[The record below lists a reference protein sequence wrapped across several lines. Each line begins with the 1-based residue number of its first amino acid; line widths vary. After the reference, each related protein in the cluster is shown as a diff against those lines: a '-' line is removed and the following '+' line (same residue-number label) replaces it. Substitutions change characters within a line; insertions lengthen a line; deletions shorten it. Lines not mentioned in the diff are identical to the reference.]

1 MIIKFAFRN
10 VLRNKKRSF
19 LTVLTILL
27 AAILVSFMQ
36 SWVNGLLGVY
46 IDNFAR
52 YMTGHVRI
60 TSEEFTKR
68 QKFMPVDEL
77 IFSPGEIIEKVKKID
92 GVRAVRERIRFGIL
106 LGNKDTTIQAI
117 GMGIDL
123 RNNEFNLKEKLTN
136 GNISDTG
143 IYLGADLAKKLE
155 VNYGEDLLIATKT
168 SEGGLNGIK
177 LKVNGIFN
185 LKMHFDR
192 KLFFISLKDAKRLL
206 KIYDGTTEIFVFAD
220 DVSFTERIDMEIEA
234 ILPAGVVS
242 QTHKEQAPAF
252 IETIEAMKPVY
263 SFIETLIL
271 FLASFVI
278 INTMMMAIFERLR
291 EIGTMKALGMTD
303 RELFLNFTCE
313 GAILG
318 AIGGTIGAVIGFVV
332 IFLVSQNGID
342 FTSQFENIEMPIE
355 YIIKPK
361 IHISDLIVAIALSI
375 IVPSLAAMIPARY
388 ARKLMPADALRK

>member
-27 AAILVSFMQ
+27 AAILVSFLQ
-36 SWVNGLLGVY
+36 SWVNGMIGVY
-46 IDNFAR
+46 TDNFTK

-60 TSEEFTKR
+60 TSEEFIKR

-77 IFSPGEIIEKVKKID
+77 ISSPGEIIEKVKTID
-92 GVRAVRERIRFGIL
+92 GVRAVMERIRFGIL

-123 RNNEFNLKEKLTN
+123 KNNEFNLKEKLTN
-136 GNISDTG
+136 GAISDTG
-143 IYLGADLAKKLE
+143 IYLGVDLAKKLE
-155 VNYGEDLLIATKT
+155 VNYGKDLLIATKT

-185 LKMHFDR
+185 MKMHFDR
-192 KLFFISLKDAKRLL
+192 KLFFVSLKDAKRLL

-220 DVSFTERIDMEIEA
+220 DVSLAERIDREIEA
-234 ILPAGVVS
+234 VLPAGIIS

-278 INTMMMAIFERLR
+278 INTMMMAIFERMR

-342 FTSQFENIEMPIE
+342 LTSQFENIEMPIE

-361 IHISDLIVAIALSI
+361 IHISDLLVAIAISI